1 MTIVPR
7 WEWRTFGDSFG
18 PAEERFGALTPE
30 RVQES
35 DETYVLSTRGD
46 ASVKVRDE
54 LMDVKHLETV
64 NDDGLEQWIPVLK
77 EGFPLAEAEAETLF
91 AALGAPAPPDGT
103 ITYDQFLAIVEATP
117 ELRWVDV
124 HKRRARYTLG
134 GCMAELSDIAA
145 DGHATRTIAIELED
159 AGLVIAAVR
168 DLGLGDRANTCMA
181 KGLKALVAF
190 EGA

>member
-7 WEWRTFGDSFG
+7 WEWRTFGGSFG
-18 PAEERFGALTPE
+18 PAEERFAALTPE
-30 RVQES
+30 LVQES
-35 DETYVLSTRGD
+35 DETYVLSTEGD

-54 LMDVKHLETV
+54 LMDVKRLEMV

-77 EGFPLAEAEAETLF
+77 EGFPLAEADAGTLF
-91 AALGAPAPPDGT
+91 AALDVPAPPDGT
-103 ITYDQFLAIVEATP
+103 ITYDQFLATVEATP
-117 ELRWVDV
+117 ELRSIGV
-124 HKRRARYTLG
+124 HKRRARYTLD

-159 AGLVIAAVR
+159 PVLVIAAVR